1 MSLNVRKMW
10 ASAAHDMNMR
20 TPQCM
25 RHGQLVRVKKPVWG
39 RATRARNIDCVP
51 GSKIDAKL
59 GLDVDGRVAL
69 GHGVR
74 AHGSSGPRP
83 SPRAKRNG
91 SQEPSQEQVGP
102 PSMLALLA
110 NQLLE
115 ALPSRLVPE
124 TSRCIGNF
132 SGPVMCCKERAD
144 RLGHATPA
152 RHALVELLLLFLP
165 ALRGALADPSA
176 CGAAWQSALAH
187 VLGEHLAD
195 DAGVQAH
202 EVVVEGLADTLVRLV
217 DWT

>member
-115 ALPSRLVPE
+115 ALPSRLVP
-124 TSRCIGNF
+124 
-132 SGPVMCCKERAD
+132 
-144 RLGHATPA
+144 
-152 RHALVELLLLFLP
+152 
-165 ALRGALADPSA
+165 
-176 CGAAWQSALAH
+176 
-187 VLGEHLAD
+187 
-195 DAGVQAH
+195 
-202 EVVVEGLADTLVRLV
+202 
-217 DWT
+217 